1 MSKKGTWLFCTRN
14 NVTFLEH
21 LSCPKDGL
29 LMWRWAWIL
38 TWRPFQ
44 KVTLAW
50 RFSLRLFSLNTL
62 NKARESLTLHTTW
75 SSAMRQHLCRLS
87 SRLPWSLLPLLSRR
101 VWHLLVPQMRQLNSE
116 SVCVP
121 LGCPWNPWCKR
132 CCRWK
137 GKNQIE
143 LAANILLYA
152 FMSLFLL

>member
-1 MSKKGTWLFCTRN
+1 
-14 NVTFLEH
+14 
-21 LSCPKDGL
+21 
-29 LMWRWAWIL
+29 
-38 TWRPFQ
+38 
-44 KVTLAW
+44 
-50 RFSLRLFSLNTL
+50 
-62 NKARESLTLHTTW
+62 
-75 SSAMRQHLCRLS
+75 
-87 SRLPWSLLPLLSRR
+87 
-101 VWHLLVPQMRQLNSE
+101 MRQLNSE